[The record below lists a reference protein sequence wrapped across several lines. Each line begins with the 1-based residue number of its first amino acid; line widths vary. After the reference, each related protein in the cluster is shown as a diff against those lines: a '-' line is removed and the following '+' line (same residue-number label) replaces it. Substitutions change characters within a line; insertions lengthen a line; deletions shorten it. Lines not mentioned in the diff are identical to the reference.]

1 MASSQQRIGSWRIY
15 WGIRDE
21 RLKFDATLPPIGLK
35 DVPEIAKA
43 AEEIGLDALW
53 TQETQ
58 HDPFLPCT
66 LIAEHTTRLRLGTAV
81 AISFARS
88 PANIAY
94 TAWDLAAQS
103 NGRFILGLGT
113 QVKAHI
119 ERRFGQLWPESVT
132 RKLREQIQVIR
143 AFWDCWQNGTKLNY
157 RGEYYKITLMSP
169 FFNAGPI
176 EHPDIPI
183 YIAGVNTGL
192 AKLAG
197 ELCEG
202 FHVHPFHSV
211 RYLKEIVLPAIEEGA
226 AKERRKLALS
236 NVEGRED
243 ISVSVTAFIAT
254 TPEEMNFARAQLSFY
269 ASTPSYR
276 PVMDLHGWAGVA
288 EKLSAHAARGEWGE
302 MPMLITDEM
311 LNEFCL
317 VTEEENLAGE
327 LKKRYDGI
335 ADRLA
340 LYAPFVLKDKNRWG
354 RLIED
359 FKKY

>member
-1 MASSQQRIGSWRIY
+1 M
-15 WGIRDE
+15 
-21 RLKFDATLPPIGLK
+21 KFDAALPPTGLK
-35 DVPEIAKA
+35 DVPAIAKA
-43 AEEIGLDALW
+43 AEEIGFDALW

-58 HDPFLPCT
+58 HDPFLPCA
-66 LIAEHTTRLRLGTAV
+66 LIAEHTTRLNFGTAV

-119 ERRFGQLWPESVT
+119 ERRFGQPWPASVT
-132 RKLREQIQVIR
+132 GKLREQIQVIR

-169 FFNAGPI
+169 FFNPGAI

-197 ELCEG
+197 ELCDG
-202 FHVHPFHSV
+202 FHVHPFHSLK
-211 RYLKEIVLPAIEEGA
+211 YLKEILLPSIKEGTTR
-226 AKERRKLALS
+226 ETR
-236 NVEGRED
+236 NRED
-243 ISVSVTAFIAT
+243 VSVLVNAFIAA
-254 TPEEMNFARAQLSFY
+254 TPEEMNFARAQISFY

-276 PVMDLHGWAGVA
+276 PVMDLHGWIDVA
-288 EKLSAHAARGEWGE
+288 EKLSTHAARGEWTE

-311 LNEFCL
+311 LSEFCL
-317 VTEEENLAGE
+317 VTEESKIAHE

-335 ADRLA
+335 ADRVTI
-340 LYAPFVLKDKNRWG
+340 YTPFVPGERDEWWRNLTK
-354 RLIED
+354 E
-359 FKKY
+359 F